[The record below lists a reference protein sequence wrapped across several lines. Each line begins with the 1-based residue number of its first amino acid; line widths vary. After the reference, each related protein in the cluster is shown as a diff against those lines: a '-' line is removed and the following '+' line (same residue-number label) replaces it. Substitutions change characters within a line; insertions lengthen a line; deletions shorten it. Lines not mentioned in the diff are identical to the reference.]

1 MAAFIKEATSR
12 NNVQLLWISFS
23 LAFKITNTIYKP
35 KTIYH
40 EFYELVP
47 SPHFSVSLHKR
58 HSYSGNQGSERA
70 SHCPRPPA
78 EGPGRTRT
86 QAGLVW
92 SPRSRI
98 KSLPTTPL
106 CHVSPL
112 SAVSSNLRCHQ
123 WQPMA
128 YNAAHYSY
136 KTPSAGRYVII
147 SEILK
152 WGCIQT
158 QTYTLTY
165 LRFNKIR
172 YSPSL
177 GTNYS

>member
-23 LAFKITNTIYKP
+23 LAFKITNTIYRP

-112 SAVSSNLRCHQ
+112 SALFHQ
-123 WQPMA
+123 IWDAINGSQWR
-128 YNAAHYSY
+128 
-136 KTPSAGRYVII
+136 T
-147 SEILK
+147 
-152 WGCIQT
+152 
-158 QTYTLTY
+158 TLPITAIKHHR
-165 LRFNKIR
+165 LE
-172 YSPSL
+172 
-177 GTNYS
+177 GTSQFQKY